1 MINKILAIDPGYDRI
16 GVALL
21 ARDESGRDVCLFST
35 CVQTD
40 RKASHHE
47 RLFTAGDAVRKII
60 LEHEPTVF
68 AIEKIFFQNNA
79 KTAMLV
85 AEARGI
91 MLFLARLHNLEIH
104 EYTPQEI
111 KVAMTGHGGSD
122 KKAVTDMVKRL
133 VKNVPEKAL
142 DDEYDAIAIGVTCL
156 AHLR

>member
-1 MINKILAIDPGYDRI
+1 MTARVLAIDPGYDRI

-21 ARDESGRDVCLFST
+21 ERDTFGNDVCLFST

-47 RLFTAGDAVRKII
+47 RLFTTGDAVRKII
-60 LEHEPTVF
+60 LGHEPTIF
-68 AIEKIFFQNNA
+68 AIEKLFFQNNA

-104 EYTPQEI
+104 EYTPQAI
-111 KVAMTGHGGSD
+111 NVRDQLFFYCLA
-122 KKAVTDMVKRL
+122 AALVKRL
-133 VKNVPEKAL
+133 VQNVPAKAL

>member
-1 MINKILAIDPGYDRI
+1 
-16 GVALL
+16 
-21 ARDESGRDVCLFST
+21 
-35 CVQTD
+35 
-40 RKASHHE
+40 
-47 RLFTAGDAVRKII
+47 
-60 LEHEPTVF
+60 
-68 AIEKIFFQNNA
+68 
-79 KTAMLV
+79 MLV